1 MRVDKSFLMAL
12 SIVLLLGT
20 IPVFNNYEIA
30 TGMSVLTFFVVM
42 IIFFTYILHKDNGG
56 RKITEIL
63 KGE

>member
-20 IPVFNNYEIA
+20 IPVFNYEIA